1 MTQKTHLVLD
11 SMPFRAGKP
20 TGRPIPRR
28 LIFSLI
34 YNDLRGMGLLVG
46 LIFRRHDMAL
56 RFRLHHGTSG

>member
-1 MTQKTHLVLD
+1 
-11 SMPFRAGKP
+11 MPYRAGKP

-56 RFRLHHGTSG
+56 SQGNHKGLPLQYSDGM